1 MPEISAEA
9 LTLID
14 SISRDLARLRGL
26 LQPQELDVGDPKD
39 PRNKTADGK
48 LSDRGVEVCYR
59 MYDAGLT
66 RYAVADAMAISYGAA
81 THRFGAWQKAGGQV
95 RARASID

>member
-1 MPEISAEA
+1 MRQISLEV

-14 SISRDLARLRGL
+14 SISRDFARLRGL
-26 LQPQELDVGDPKD
+26 LQPAELEVGDPKD

-48 LSDRGVEVCYR
+48 LTARGVEVCYR

-66 RYAVADAMAISYGAA
+66 RYAVADALGVSYGAA
-81 THRFGAWQKAGGQV
+81 THRFGAWQKVGAQSRTRV
-95 RARASID
+95 SID

>member
-1 MPEISAEA
+1 MTEISAEA

-14 SISRDLARLRGL
+14 SITRDLSRLRGL

-48 LSDRGVEVCYR
+48 LSERGVEVCYR
-59 MYDAGLT
+59 MYDNGLT
-66 RYAVADAMAISYGAA
+66 RYAVADGMAISYGAA
-81 THRFGAWQKAGGQV
+81 THRFGAWQKAGGQG
-95 RARASID
+95 RTRASID

>member
-1 MPEISAEA
+1 MAQISAEA

-14 SISRDLARLRGL
+14 SITRDLSRLRGL

-48 LSDRGVEVCYR
+48 LSERGVEVCYR
-59 MYDAGLT
+59 MYDSGLT
-66 RYAVADAMAISYGAA
+66 RYAVADGMAISYGAA
-81 THRFGAWQKAGGQV
+81 THRFGAWQKAGGQG